1 VSPFVP
7 TFNHIK
13 SKVAILRQKDGRQ
26 REVRTIGI
34 RATGTWSDSIQQ
46 QDGDDLYSIEQCDS
60 PLAVRLAL
68 RQRQPE
74 VTVQVILTALDED
87 ELGTDILLRFVKRK
101 LINIDRWDIV
111 KSLFDAINLDPRLTQ
126 YNCLADYLMDAA
138 PTHGYPSAISGFL
151 DAETAW
157 NILLKDRLGLMGDRL
172 DLFSLLEWA
181 TIPDNIQCY
190 QQAPQEFQTAIL
202 SWLSSTIGPIA
213 QAIISCA
220 NAPSSEPSDVIA
232 VGIVLD
238 ILFNEESNGREI
250 DRAIGKLEA
259 NYLSLGSQLQPIAHI
274 WSHSALEILRLKIT
288 DAQEQRKIID
298 RADKILQD
306 LNVDTFAYHSDVSAI
321 GYTQRLTNF
330 AHSILEV
337 IKTPHDQPL
346 QKLSENFD
354 RLMHHEQAKQARD
367 DRHLEQCRMILRLSR
382 WLVHHASYP
391 PIPAK
396 SLDEAVLSE
405 LQQGG
410 FIDWARL
417 KLHHGNNHRPLAEAM
432 KALFDTVT
440 KLREEQAYRFAQLL
454 QGWVE
459 LGSNPKVFTPIED
472 VLSAIVAPLMAQ
484 TPVLLVVMDGMG
496 TAACNELI
504 TNITKNNEW
513 NRIVPETYQ
522 ASLMAGLATIPSIT
536 KISRTSLLCG
546 ALKSGVKN
554 NEVKGF
560 STHPQ
565 LSQNSNGSAPL
576 LFHKS
581 ALRKTGDQILGDEV
595 RKAIATLK
603 NRVVGVVINAI
614 DDNLKQGEQINI
626 NWNLDSL
633 PILGTLLYEAK
644 SSNRTVIIL
653 SDHGHIIE
661 SNSDYQAKLVAGQ
674 DGGERWHSNLDDIS
688 DGEMLLKG
696 DRVVIPAN
704 HQIVVPW
711 SEKIRYAKS
720 ANGYHGGINPQE
732 MVIPIAILH
741 NSKLPKGWKESPEDQ
756 PIWWNSAISTQAE
769 ILTNPRRNIQS
780 KQQEYGP
787 LFSNVVEEEIEA
799 NPYLWIDNLLQ
810 SLMYG
815 NQNKKSG
822 KAALDDAIVREI
834 LTQIERYAYSIHLVV
849 LAKSMNVSA
858 KQMQS
863 YFLKIQ
869 RTLNIDGYQVLSYD
883 PSSMQIKL
891 SLTLLKEQFEI

>member
-1 VSPFVP
+1 MSPFVP

-13 SKVAILRQKDGRQ
+13 SKVAVLRQKDGRQ
-26 REVRTIGI
+26 RDVWTIGI
-34 RATGTWSDSIQQ
+34 RATGTWSDAIQQ
-46 QDGDDLYSIEQCDS
+46 RDGDDLYSIEQCDS

-87 ELGTDILLRFVKRK
+87 ELGTDILLRLVKRK

-126 YNCLADYLMDAA
+126 YNCLADYLMDAS
-138 PTHGYPSAISGFL
+138 PTQGYQSVIGGFL

-172 DLFSLLEWA
+172 DLLSLLEWA
-181 TIPDNIQCY
+181 TIPENVQRY

-220 NAPSSEPSDVIA
+220 NAPSSEPSDAIA

-238 ILFNEESNGREI
+238 ILFHEDSNGREI

-274 WSHSALEILRLKIT
+274 WSNSALEILRLKIT
-288 DAQEQRKIID
+288 DIQEQRKIID
-298 RADKILQD
+298 RSDKILQD
-306 LNVDTFAYHSDVSAI
+306 LGVDAFAYHSDVSAI

-337 IKTPHDQPL
+337 IKTPQDQPL
-346 QKLSENFD
+346 QNLSENFD

-367 DRHLEQCRMILRLSR
+367 DRHLEQCRMTLRLSR

-391 PIPAK
+391 PVPAK

-459 LGSNPKVFTPIED
+459 LGSNPKVFTPIEH

-504 TNITKNNEW
+504 ANITKNNEW
-513 NRIVPETYQ
+513 SRIVPENYS

-546 ALKSGVKN
+546 TLKSGVKN

-565 LSQNSNGSAPL
+565 LSQNSNGSTPM

-581 ALRKTGDQILGDEV
+581 ALRKTDAQILGDEV

-614 DDNLKQGEQINI
+614 DDNLKQGEQISI
-626 NWNLDSL
+626 NWNLNSL

-644 SSNRTVIIL
+644 ASSRTVIIL

-661 SNSDYQAKLVAGQ
+661 SNSDYQAKLISAQ

-688 DGEMLLKG
+688 EGEMLLKG
-696 DRVVIPAN
+696 DRVVIPAD

-732 MVIPIAILH
+732 MVVPIAILH
-741 NSKLPKGWKESPEDQ
+741 NNKLPKAWKEAPEDQ
-756 PIWWNSAISTQAE
+756 PIWWNSIIPTQTEIVTNSTQ
-769 ILTNPRRNIQS
+769 NVQS
-780 KQQEYGP
+780 KQQAYGP
-787 LFSNVVEEEIEA
+787 LFSNVVDEIEL

-810 SLMYG
+810 SLMYN
-815 NQNKKSG
+815 NQQKKAG
-822 KAALDDAIVREI
+822 KTALDNAIVREI
-834 LTQIERYAYSIHLVV
+834 LIQIKRYDYSIHLVV

-869 RTLNIDGYQVLSYD
+869 RILNIDGYQVLSYD
-883 PSSMQIKL
+883 PSSMKIKL
-891 SLTLLKEQFEI
+891 SLALLKEQFEI

>member
-181 TIPDNIQCY
+181 TIPDNIQRY

-220 NAPSSEPSDVIA
+220 NAPSSEPSDAIA

-288 DAQEQRKIID
+288 DVQEQRKIID

-337 IKTPHDQPL
+337 IKTPQDQPL

-354 RLMHHEQAKQARD
+354 RLMHHEQAKQVRD

-391 PIPAK
+391 PVPAK

-769 ILTNPRRNIQS
+769 MLTNPRRNIQS
-780 KQQEYGP
+780 KQQAYGP
-787 LFSNVVEEEIEA
+787 LFSNVVEEIEA

-858 KQMQS
+858 KQMQN